1 MEAAIEQGVA
11 WQIRV
16 NRKLR
21 GLSQKDLATALGTQ
35 QSAVSRIEDPEY
47 GAHSLDTL
55 IQIAKVFDCALMV
68 KFAPYSTLAAD
79 SEHLSETDQYAV
91 PYSLEAEKLDD

>member
-1 MEAAIEQGVA
+1 MEAAIEQGIA

-21 GLSQKDLATALGTQ
+21 GMSQKGLAVALGTQ
-35 QSAVSRIEDPEY
+35 QSAISRIEDPEY

-55 IQIAKVFDCALMV
+55 VQIAKVFDCALMV
-68 KFAPYSTLAAD
+68 KFAPYSALAAD
-79 SEHLSETDQYAV
+79 SERLSETDQYAV
-91 PYSLEAEKLDD
+91 PFSLEAEQFNE